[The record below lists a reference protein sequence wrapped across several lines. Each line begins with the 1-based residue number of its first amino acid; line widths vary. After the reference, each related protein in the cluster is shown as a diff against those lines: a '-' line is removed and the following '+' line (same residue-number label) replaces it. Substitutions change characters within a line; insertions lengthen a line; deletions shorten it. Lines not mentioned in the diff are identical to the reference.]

1 MSGHDVYQPPAFS
14 TPIDLDLSRNEGRT
28 SPSAKAALTTGLED
42 RIARYPDTSRLR
54 QALADRFGVGTER
67 VLVTAGGDDA
77 LFRCFL
83 SRAGRRVV
91 ATNPSFEMIRRYTGQ
106 TGSDL
111 DEVEWWDGNFPTAQ
125 MVSTARGEGDV
136 AVIVSPNN
144 PTGSVAT
151 ADDLEKVA
159 SVFDLVVLDAAYA
172 EFADEDLTGTA
183 LRLDNVV
190 MVRTLSK
197 AFGLAGLRVGCLV
210 GSAANIERIAAFG
223 NPYPMSAP
231 SAEIAIRALADQ
243 ASMHD
248 FVDRIRRE
256 RKELTDFLARAGA
269 TPLPSQGNFV
279 LAGFPDAPRLVAM
292 AASLGVG
299 LRMFPSRPDLDG
311 MVRITLPGDDGDF
324 QRLTSTLAK
333 ALDPEAII
341 FDLDGVLADVSRSY
355 RAAIIETAAAFGV
368 EVTSEMIGEAKAAGY
383 ANDDWDLTR
392 RLCRTAGAD
401 VPLQMIKDRFE
412 KVYQGNGSTPGLKR
426 EETPLLDGDTLAA
439 LAGRLPLGIVTG
451 RPRTDAV
458 EFLERFDLGE
468 FFSAVVTR
476 EDAPMKPDPGPV
488 RLALARLGVDRA
500 WMLGDTSD
508 DLVAARAAGVVPIG
522 VVAPGDDP
530 TRAKKALSHAA
541 MVLDTTAQ
549 IMEVLDGQDI

>member
-1 MSGHDVYQPPAFS
+1 
-14 TPIDLDLSRNEGRT
+14 
-28 SPSAKAALTTGLED
+28 
-42 RIARYPDTSRLR
+42 
-54 QALADRFGVGTER
+54 VGTDR

-83 SRAGRRVV
+83 SRAGGRVV
-91 ATNPSFEMIRRYTGQ
+91 ATNPGFEMIRRYTSQ
-106 TGSDL
+106 TGSPL
-111 DEVEWWDGNFPTAQ
+111 EEVEWWEGDFPTAE
-125 MVSTARGEGDV
+125 MAAAGAEKGDM

-144 PTGSVAT
+144 PTGAVAT
-151 ADDLEKVA
+151 ADDLAQVA
-159 SVFDLVVLDAAYA
+159 AVFDLVVLDAAYG

-190 MVRTLSK
+190 MVRTMSK

-210 GSAANIERIAAFG
+210 GSAENIERIAAFG

-243 ASMHD
+243 ASMED

-256 RKELTDFLARAGA
+256 RSELTDFLTAAGA
-269 TPLPSQGNFV
+269 APLPSQANFV
-279 LAGFPDAPRLVAM
+279 LARFPNAPRLVAM

-299 LRMFPSRPDLDG
+299 LRVFPDRPDLEG
-311 MVRITLPGDDGDF
+311 MVRLTLPGDAGDF
-324 QRLTSTLAK
+324 QRLISTLEK

-355 RAAIIETAAAFGV
+355 RAAIIETAASFGV
-368 EVTSEMIGEAKAAGY
+368 AVTPEMIREAKAAGR
-383 ANDDWDLTR
+383 ANDDWTLTW
-392 RLCRTAGAD
+392 RLCRSAGAD
-401 VPLQMIKDRFE
+401 VPLQMVKERFE
-412 KVYQGNGSTPGLKR
+412 KVYQGDGSTPGLKHG
-426 EETPLLDGDTLAA
+426 ETPLLDRDTLAA
-439 LAGRLPLGIVTG
+439 LAGRLPLGVVTG
-451 RPRTDAV
+451 RPRTDAA
-458 EFLERFDLGE
+458 EFLDRFDLGE

-500 WMLGDTSD
+500 WMLGDTGD
-508 DLVAARAAGVVPIG
+508 DLVAARAAGVIPIG

-530 TRAKKALSHAA
+530 TKAREALSDAA